1 MMRENIVITEAIHIL
16 TNKMTRKR
24 NLIDNYHDDLQ
35 NRADVHFEYNLNGY
49 PFILPNNDVIYA
61 APKENEQETKSDT
74 SINDNH
80 CQEVIVNSEA
90 IKYANQNEN
99 NDFTKSPWFIPVII
113 ISVVVAFIAI
123 GLVYKFVKQR
133 SNQKLSWIS
142 IDDDDDEDQPTKQQS
157 TPKLVPHLSASRNR
171 KLKEKTLLQI
181 KTARD
186 RLANINLNVNQM
198 TILAYKKR
206 PFYAQ
211 IALADG
217 YLNKLDL
224 VQAEAIL
231 TKLESEIAKLQ
242 QIFL

>member
-1 MMRENIVITEAIHIL
+1 M
-16 TNKMTRKR
+16 
-24 NLIDNYHDDLQ
+24 
-35 NRADVHFEYNLNGY
+35 
-49 PFILPNNDVIYA
+49 
-61 APKENEQETKSDT
+61 
-74 SINDNH
+74 
-80 CQEVIVNSEA
+80 IVNSEA

-242 QIFL
+242 